1 MSGFSA
7 FAQIIRLYFQA
18 KSPLIKNKICWNGNY
33 MEIRQR
39 LDIKVLSS
47 VETADS
53 IDNTESFGMLSMA
66 LVLIHSSMASLF
78 S

>member
-1 MSGFSA
+1 
-7 FAQIIRLYFQA
+7 
-18 KSPLIKNKICWNGNY
+18 